1 MFHPVLAI
9 DTPLMI
15 MITVAIGAVLFGGDK
30 LVKLARSAGQA
41 KKEFAIGQIEADEA
55 AAKARE
61 EARARAAASSTEP
74 PADHTPSQ

>member
-74 PADHTPSQ
+74 PHTQE

>member
-61 EARARAAASSTEP
+61 EARARAAA
-74 PADHTPSQ
+74 TPSETTHPQE

>member
-1 MFHPVLAI
+1 MFHPVLAL

-61 EARARAAASSTEP
+61 EARARANATTTEP
-74 PADHTPSQ
+74 PADHAN